1 MMSSEER
8 MLVINRLHALLR
20 PFMLRRV
27 KTEVMGQLPEKVEK
41 VLRCDLSGWQ
51 RALYKQIQES
61 GAFGIA
67 QEQGI
72 GMASGKGLNNVF
84 MQLRK
89 VCNHPYLFFDDRWP
103 SDLDLIRSSG
113 KFELLDRMLPKLKAG
128 GHRILMFTQM
138 TRDRAHRIGQKHE
151 VRVFRLVTDSPV
163 EERIISRATDKLNMT
178 GLVVEAGKFNR
189 DSKAAERKA
198 MLETLLREMDNND
211 EGTAMDDNGDT
222 VINELMATTAD
233 ELEQYQQIDRE
244 RLVTEA
250 EMAREKGLRRWNR
263 LMPADEAP
271 AWLAP
276 GAAAAAI
283 AKAGGR
289 GAAAAAAAAASEAS
303 GTGVG
308 AAGGEWGGGDGPV
321 ASRGSRRKRAA
332 VDYWDGL
339 TDQQVLKEIKKA
351 EDPEDGRLCCELY
364 KKVPPRREFKAY
376 YEVIEN
382 PIDLQQMI
390 SSRVRKGEY
399 HTLAAFESDVMLLF
413 DNAREY
419 NVEGSLVYQDANTM
433 QSIFSKH
440 MADMYARETEWVV
453 EDRDKEAAAA
463 AAAAAPTAATSTK
476 SGGGQRAKTAAA
488 GARDGAT
495 ASVAGEGAALAA
507 ATRRKE
513 GGGEWRGGGEEG
525 GDEKRQPQG
534 EGRMRQEGEEQPKQ
548 GKRDKRRRVNTSDA
562 ASASARGHGTG
573 PSRATTSNSGRPSEP
588 ERRQQQQQD
597 RQQQQHG
604 ATSAETAGSS
614 PPPPGESS
622 YHGTSWRV

>member
-1 MMSSEER
+1 
-8 MLVINRLHALLR
+8 
-20 PFMLRRV
+20 
-27 KTEVMGQLPEKVEK
+27 
-41 VLRCDLSGWQ
+41 
-51 RALYKQIQES
+51 
-61 GAFGIA
+61 
-67 QEQGI
+67 
-72 GMASGKGLNNVF
+72 
-84 MQLRK
+84 
-89 VCNHPYLFFDDRWP
+89 
-103 SDLDLIRSSG
+103 
-113 KFELLDRMLPKLKAG
+113 
-128 GHRILMFTQM
+128 
-138 TRDRAHRIGQKHE
+138 
-151 VRVFRLVTDSPV
+151 
-163 EERIISRATDKLNMT
+163 
-178 GLVVEAGKFNR
+178 
-189 DSKAAERKA
+189 

-211 EGTAMDDNGDT
+211 DGTAMDDNGDT
-222 VINELMATTAD
+222 VGNNARDFLIVCQINELMATTAD

-289 GAAAAAAAAASEAS
+289 GATAAAAAAAREAS
-303 GTGVG
+303 GAG
-308 AAGGEWGGGDGPV
+308 AGAGGAGGEWGGGDGPV

-433 QSIFSKH
+433 QSIFSKN
-440 MADMYARETEWVV
+440 MADMYARESEWVV
-453 EDRDKEAAAA
+453 EDRDKEAAASTP
-463 AAAAAPTAATSTK
+463 APPAATSTK

-495 ASVAGEGAALAA
+495 AAVAGEGAALAA
-507 ATRRKE
+507 AARRKE
-513 GGGEWRGGGEEG
+513 GGGEWRGGDEEG
-525 GDEKRQPQG
+525 GDEKRHPQG
-534 EGRMRQEGEEQPKQ
+534 EGGGRREGEEQP
-548 GKRDKRRRVNTSDA
+548 
-562 ASASARGHGTG
+562 
-573 PSRATTSNSGRPSEP
+573 
-588 ERRQQQQQD
+588 
-597 RQQQQHG
+597 
-604 ATSAETAGSS
+604 
-614 PPPPGESS
+614 
-622 YHGTSWRV
+622 